1 MTRQGKKKILY
12 QYNDLCARIL
22 EIENKLEELRTSKI
36 TQNYDV
42 TGSAPSGNTSKVENT
57 ALKAAEKAPELEE
70 RLKRYKWRKAKTEA
84 GIKSLKPYQRELI
97 ELIYFKGASQN
108 RAAQI
113 LHKTPGAIRATLNN
127 AIDCIPW

>member
-1 MTRQGKKKILY
+1 MTRQGKKYILSK
-12 QYNDLCARIL
+12 YNDLCARIRD
-22 EIENKLEELRTSKI
+22 IENRLEEIRTAGEKI
-36 TQNYDV
+36 TQSI
-42 TGSAPSGNTSKVENT
+42 SAGGGTPYGNTSKVEN
-57 ALKAAEKAPELEE
+57 AAVKVPELEAE
-70 RLKRYKWRKAKTEA
+70 LKKCKWRKAKTEA

-97 ELIYFKGASQN
+97 EMIYFGGASQN